1 MKPLKNPR
9 KTHQGTHAANIGSK
23 GALLYALINP
33 NTDTGIMTA
42 DALRLD
48 KSEYRHWEHDRRG
61 KSLNDPKREKVSWLV
76 DNNVGHSEKESIVC

>member
-9 KTHQGTHAANIGSK
+9 KTHQGTFTVNIGSK

-33 NTDTGIMTA
+33 NTDIGNMTA
-42 DALRLD
+42 
-48 KSEYRHWEHDRRG
+48 EE

-76 DNNVGHSEKESIVC
+76 DNNAGHSEKESIVC